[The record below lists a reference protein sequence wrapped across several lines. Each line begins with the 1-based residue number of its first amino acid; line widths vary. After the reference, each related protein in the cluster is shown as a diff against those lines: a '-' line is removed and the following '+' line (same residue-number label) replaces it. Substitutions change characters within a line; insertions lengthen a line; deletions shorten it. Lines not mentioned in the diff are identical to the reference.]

1 VIRGGTGAI
10 GVALA
15 FVAQTAVAQVSWP
28 VSVDQGPESAR
39 GILAGFVA
47 PPSHLPD
54 MLGPNAWPSG
64 RAPESDPCST
74 DTGHVLRLTLDDA
87 IARGLETSHR
97 LAEAVARGEAAG
109 AAADQRHAAL
119 LPQIAAQ
126 AGYARTNHVETFG
139 VLLPDNVLRVIYPD
153 IPDNYRS
160 RLDVQ
165 WPVYTAGRL
174 GALERAARIEATA
187 SSDDVAA
194 ARGDLVLEI
203 ARAYWTLVSASASVS
218 VVEESVRQVGAHLQ
232 DVRNQ
237 LASGLVAPNDVLSV
251 EAQESRQ
258 RMLAI
263 QARGHRDVAESDLA
277 RLIGVAP
284 GVAVEPA
291 AVLEPLPPEELAV
304 NALVDVAKR
313 QRPDRAI
320 LVKRA
325 AAAGERARA
334 AAAAL
339 KPTIA
344 VGGGFD
350 YARPNPRIFPREE
363 RWRTSWDASVTAN
376 WPLFDGGRA
385 RSEVAEA
392 AALTRAVQERLAELD
407 TALLLEVHQRLT
419 ELDSGRAAIA
429 AATDAVRS
437 ATEARRVVGERF
449 RAGVATSTDVL
460 DAQIAVLQAELDRTQ
475 AIASARLARA
485 RLDRTLGK

>member
-1 VIRGGTGAI
+1 MRRRETGAI
-10 GVALA
+10 ALALA
-15 FVAQTAVAQVSWP
+15 FAAHAAVAQP
-28 VSVDQGPESAR
+28 
-39 GILAGFVA
+39 
-47 PPSHLPD
+47 
-54 MLGPNAWPSG
+54 
-64 RAPESDPCST
+64 
-74 DTGHVLRLTLDDA
+74 LRVTLDEA
-87 IARGLETSHR
+87 IARGLDTSHR

-109 AAADQRHAAL
+109 AAAEQRRAAL

-126 AGYARTNHVETFG
+126 AGYMRTNHVETFG
-139 VLLPDNVLRVIYPD
+139 VLLPNNVLRVIYPD

-174 GALERAARIEATA
+174 DALERAARIEATA

-218 VVEESVRQVGAHLQ
+218 VVEESLRRVGAHLQ

-237 LASGLVAPNDVLSV
+237 LAAGLLAPNDVLTV

-263 QARGHRDVAESDLA
+263 QARGTRAVAELDLA

-284 GVAVEPA
+284 GTAVEPA
-291 AVLEPLPPEELAV
+291 SVLEPPPAEPLALD
-304 NALVDVAKR
+304 ALVETAKR
-313 QRPDRAI
+313 QRPERAG

-325 AAAGERARA
+325 AAATERGRA

-344 VGGGFD
+344 VAGGFD

-363 RWRTSWDASVTAN
+363 RWRSSWDASVNAN

-385 RSEVAEA
+385 RSELAEA
-392 AALTRAVQERLAELD
+392 EALTRAVHERLADLD
-407 TALLLEVHQRLT
+407 AALSVEVRQRLT
-419 ELDSGRAAIA
+419 ELESSRAAID

-437 ATEARRVVGERF
+437 ATEAQRVVGERF

-460 DAQIAVLQAELDRTQ
+460 DAHVAVLQAELDRTQ
-475 AIASARLARA
+475 AIAGARLARA
-485 RLDRTLGK
+485 RLDRALGK